1 MQRWLRADSHRPCNI
16 GSTPAAQ
23 DVHCR
28 TGNCWQLSTHLAR
41 SSGVKPEPRLQWQDL
56 HPAQSEAQH
65 DPAPAGKLDLYI
77 AAAGFH
83 PRRILPCVIDVG
95 TDNEQL
101 RADPV
106 YMGLNQ
112 PRIKGPEYVEVCSS
126 LQQLFVPSPEADD
139 VSALARALLLAD
151 MQSPQQQLLGSA

>member
-1 MQRWLRADSHRPCNI
+1 MLAALHTPGPIVWCEARAK
-16 GSTPAAQ
+16 AA
-23 DVHCR
+23 V
-28 TGNCWQLSTHLAR
+28 A
-41 SSGVKPEPRLQWQDL
+41 DL

-126 LQQLFVPSPEADD
+126 LQQLFLPSPEADD
-139 VSALARALLLAD
+139 VSCCSGESSLAGWHAK
-151 MQSPQQQLLGSA
+151 SSAAAAWKRLSSR